1 MRCEKLTKQERE
13 FFLTL
18 RAMNRTVKE
27 AMEEF
32 YEHYPEAEPY
42 SFETMKRWTSSA
54 QGKEEFAEVQSGI
67 RSTARDES
75 FANKDSRIIA
85 LVELASKSLAT
96 LRDLDP
102 LNDNKEYVALGKD
115 FRELLGKIADEVD
128 PYNMGDEKISSSVE
142 DFVSRLKDAEGP
154 DWVKDVVSSR
164 LQIPAN

>member
-13 FFLTL
+13 FFFTL

-27 AMEEF
+27 ARKEF

-85 LVELASKSLAT
+85 LVELAEKDMAN
-96 LRDLDP
+96 LRMLDP
-102 LNDNKEYVALGKD
+102 VKDNREYTGLSKD
-115 FRELLGKIADEVD
+115 FRELLAKIAEEVD